1 MHYPT
6 ILVHADLSPAAP
18 SRIALAAQLAL
29 DGRSHL
35 IGSAAC
41 GVSQLMYLGTPFH
54 GGGAATG
61 EVLQRAKVCA
71 EKALI
76 QFDQITTEL
85 GVASSESHL
94 STTEGD
100 AALSAHALFADLI
113 IVSQPPPAPEP
124 TTAGARHLPEKL
136 ILQSGRPVLIVP
148 HEGNFPTLG
157 ERPVIAWDG
166 GQSAMRAVTAA
177 LPLLRKAKMATV
189 VSFNARMCSGARS
202 DESCAAIA
210 LYLARHGVDSEV
222 VCRHSAVDDGSAILS
237 FVAEVNA
244 DLLVMGGYGHSRL
257 FELVLRSATRTVLD
271 NMQTPVL
278 MAH

>member
-18 SRIALAAQLAL
+18 SRISLAARLAI
-29 DGRSHL
+29 DDKSHL

-54 GGGAATG
+54 GNGAATG
-61 EVLQRAKVCA
+61 EVLERAKDRA
-71 EKALI
+71 EKALA
-76 QFDQITTEL
+76 QFDQIAAEL
-85 GVASSESHL
+85 GVASSESRL

-100 AALSAHALFADLI
+100 AALSAHALFADLV
-113 IVSQPPPAPEP
+113 IVSQPPPATAP
-124 TTAGARHLPEKL
+124 TTAAARHLPEKL

-148 HEGNFPTLG
+148 HEGSFPTLG

-177 LPLLRKAKMATV
+177 LPLLRKAKRATA
-189 VSFNARMCSGARS
+189 VSFNAGTCNGVRR

-210 LYLARHGVDSEV
+210 LYLARHGVDCDV
-222 VCRHSAVDDGSAILS
+222 VCRHSAVDDGSAILA
-237 FVAEVNA
+237 FVDEVNA
-244 DLLVMGGYGHSRL
+244 DLLIMGGYRHSRL
-257 FELVLRSATRTVLD
+257 FELVLRSATRAVLD
-271 NMQTPVL
+271 NMKVPVL